1 MLKMRLGLA
10 SLLLLSAAIT
20 FAQSG
25 APPTEAT
32 DITKAEID
40 TVRKGTPNP
49 AGRYDQVVKVVDIGK
64 YNVGVAVIHQ
74 PVSGDAAPANAG
86 SHDGITEVYIIL
98 SGSATLTTGGTIVNG
113 KHNNNA
119 LPTGPGMSGG
129 IQGGV
134 SRHVGP
140 GDIVV
145 IPPGLPHLWAK
156 VDEPMDVLVVRPDA
170 EHVLPIAYVNPSLK
184 K

>member
-10 SLLLLSAAIT
+10 SLLLLSAAIA

-49 AGRYDQVVKVVDIGK
+49 AGRYDQVIKVVDIGK

-86 SHDGITEVYIIL
+86 CGADRRCGQSDGRILRNFGAVKITLPLRSRSGTGPDTNQPRCKPVRVQKVPGKTPPGPAFSAL
-98 SGSATLTTGGTIVNG
+98 SGPTN
-113 KHNNNA
+113 
-119 LPTGPGMSGG
+119 LP
-129 IQGGV
+129 
-134 SRHVGP
+134 
-140 GDIVV
+140 
-145 IPPGLPHLWAK
+145 PPRLDRGHRRAWPRT
-156 VDEPMDVLVVRPDA
+156 P
-170 EHVLPIAYVNPSLK
+170 PIR
-184 K
+184 

>member
-1 MLKMRLGLA
+1 MLRTRFAWTGLLLVSAGLA
-10 SLLLLSAAIT
+10 
-20 FAQSG
+20 FAQTS
-25 APPTEAT
+25 APPKDAT
-32 DITKAEID
+32 DVTKAEID

-49 AGRYDQVVKVVDIGK
+49 SGRYDQVVKVVDIGK

-74 PVSGDAAPANAG
+74 PVSGDAPPANAG
-86 SHDGITEVYIIL
+86 SHDGITEVYIIM
-98 SGSATLTTGGTIVNG
+98 SGSGTLTTGGTILNG

-119 LPTGPGMSGG
+119 LPTGPGVGG
-129 IQGGV
+129 ALQGGV

-145 IPPGLPHLWAK
+145 IPPGVPHLWAK
-156 VDEPMDVLVVRPDA
+156 IDEAMDVLVVRPDA
-170 EHVLPIAYVNPSLK
+170 EHVLPAGYMNPSLK